1 MSPQHVTSMIKT
13 LNDLADKDRCLF
25 ILSDLRGILPET
37 TDGAFKTM
45 LCRAVK
51 NGVLQRFC
59 RGLYLYS
66 QPDCEQGLL
75 LFHAAARLRAGEFN
89 YISLETALS
98 DAGVIS
104 QAPMNWITIVSSGRR
119 NTMRC
124 GKWGTIEFVHTSRK
138 PSELRDN
145 LTYDA
150 RCRMWRASVSLA
162 MRDMRLTHRTM
173 DLVNK
178 EAADELV

>member
-1 MSPQHVTSMIKT
+1 MIRT

-25 ILSDLRGILPET
+25 TLSDLRGILPNS

-51 NGVLQRFC
+51 NDVLKRFC
-59 RGLYLYS
+59 RGLYLYPK
-66 QPDCEQGLL
+66 PDCEQGLL
-75 LFHAAARLRAGEFN
+75 LFHAAARLRAGGFN

-104 QAPMNWITIVSSGRR
+104 QAPMNWITIMSSGRR
-119 NTMRC
+119 NTIRC
-124 GKWGTIEFVHTSRK
+124 GAWGTIEFVHTSRK
-138 PSELRDN
+138 PAELRDN

-150 RCRMWRASVSLA
+150 RCRMWRASVALA
-162 MRDMRLTHRTM
+162 MRDMRLTRRAV
-173 DLVNK
+173 DLVSNQ
-178 EAADELV
+178 EVTNDLI

>member
-1 MSPQHVTSMIKT
+1 MSPQPITNMIRT
-13 LNDLADKDRCLF
+13 LNDLADRDRCLF
-25 ILSDLRGILPET
+25 TLSDLRGILPEPSA
-37 TDGAFKTM
+37 GAFKTM
-45 LCRAVK
+45 LSRAEK
-51 NGVLQRFC
+51 NGVLKRVC
-59 RGLYLYS
+59 RGLYFYP

-104 QAPMNWITIVSSGRR
+104 QVPMNWITIMSSGRR
-119 NTMRC
+119 NTIRC
-124 GKWGTIEFVHTSRK
+124 GEWGTIEFVHTCRK
-138 PSELRDN
+138 PAELRDN

-162 MRDMRLTHRTM
+162 IRDMRLTRRTM
-173 DLVNK
+173 DLVNQ
-178 EAADELV
+178 EMANELV